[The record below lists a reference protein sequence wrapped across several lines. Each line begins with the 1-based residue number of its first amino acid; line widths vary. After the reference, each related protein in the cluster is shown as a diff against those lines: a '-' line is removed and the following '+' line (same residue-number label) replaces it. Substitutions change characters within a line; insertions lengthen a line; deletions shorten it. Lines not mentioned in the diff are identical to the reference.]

1 MAVLLIFVLLYR
13 SLVPRSL
20 FKQNSFLFSS
30 KGMAVITTPKLR
42 DNNQPKTQIV
52 EAVVG
57 VVVDANRGA
66 AELSVVAP
74 TAAAKHAVGA
84 R

>member
-1 MAVLLIFVLLYR
+1 MAVLLLFVLLYR

-42 DNNQPKTQIV
+42 DNNQPKTQTV
-52 EAVVG
+52 AAVVG
-57 VVVDANRGA
+57 DEVVATRGA
-66 AELSVVAP
+66 AVLSVEVP
-74 TAAAKHAVGA
+74 TAAANHAVGA